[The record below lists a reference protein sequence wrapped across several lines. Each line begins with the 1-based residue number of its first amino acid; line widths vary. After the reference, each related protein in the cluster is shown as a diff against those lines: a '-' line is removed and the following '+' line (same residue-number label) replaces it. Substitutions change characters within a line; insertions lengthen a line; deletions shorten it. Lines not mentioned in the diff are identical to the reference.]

1 MINQQLNKTIPHWK
15 AFRWN
20 NDLHCLSQNTLG
32 SSFLSQ
38 ARICCQ
44 GPAVLR
50 KTQHRPQ
57 NGRQRISHVRSSLS
71 VRTPLDF
78 GLEVLSL
85 PQWFMLPPSALQF
98 HLLQEEE
105 FCLKP
110 HKIQTDVTVKSSHLL
125 IGMRK
130 GGRVIL
136 ILHFQL
142 TNLELGCH
150 RNSKICSSLGRE
162 CAARTAPAVSK
173 GLGSHSILRPMPHWC
188 SRACLHQDTAEG
200 SKTSI
205 ICCRRQEFV
214 SHWIFFLVATW
225 GKKTGL

>member
-1 MINQQLNKTIPHWK
+1 MTCTVSPKTPWE
-15 AFRWN
+15 AASCPRP
-20 NDLHCLSQNTLG
+20 G
-32 SSFLSQ
+32 SAARALQSFGKHSTDP
-38 ARICCQ
+38 RT
-44 GPAVLR
+44 GG
-50 KTQHRPQ
+50 KKF
-57 NGRQRISHVRSSLS
+57 S
-71 VRTPLDF
+71 VQTPLDF

-85 PQWFMLPPSALQF
+85 PQWFVLPPSALQF

-150 RNSKICSSLGRE
+150 RKFINPKICSSLGRE
-162 CAARTAPAVSK
+162 CTARTAPAVSK
-173 GLGSHSILRPMPHWC
+173 GLGSHSILRPTPHWC
-188 SRACLHQDTAEG
+188 SQARLHQDTAEG

-214 SHWIFFLVATW
+214 SHCIFFLVATW